1 MRTPIRVT
9 ETAGVHRRG
18 EPVEIGLPFPAGQAS
33 PKTTCVVLDENENP
47 LPSQFKTLVHYKDG
61 TLRAVHGLF
70 LIDLEPGQER
80 TLSVVA
86 GEQQVGRGFISEHK
100 NGFRVETGRMNAAF
114 NGHGELASLV
124 LDGAEVLDLSAGPS
138 LRLEVGLGPSGER
151 LCPFASLTAK
161 IKEAGPVR
169 SIVNVRGKFALRDR
183 RGPVEFVVDCD
194 HVFYVGRPEIHLR
207 PMLIGAVT
215 ESAQLNAWSLTLHL
229 RNGKQVRYG
238 SSPPLVRDDP
248 NHENMTWR
256 ALDEGWASWR
266 LANGL
271 HLTAWS
277 PDFQRHQNGLI
288 RTEVLDQNRERLQV
302 TFGRIEPFWGYHDV
316 SNPAKPVTINRGG
329 WRRWEAVF
337 GFHDAGQSPQ
347 DCATRWR
354 TSLRAFPSSE
364 HYRSAYK
371 PWLEGVSVT
380 SELRERVAKK
390 CEEFVCREPEY
401 AGSLFGGYDAINRTF
416 IERGV
421 ARGEFGEYLFHEFF
435 RSGEPRF
442 HRMAFDFGQ
451 VYRDVFCFTIPE
463 AASGANELGAA
474 RMRQSEYD
482 ACHIRSYRGA
492 VLLAYMYQETGDDRY
507 LTALRQRAEFHLANY
522 PNQIGRQGM
531 SVRDTAFMA
540 DYLNRPELMQH
551 AVRVALH
558 SLDSHFDPEH
568 GFYQDY
574 QPLQKGEKR
583 SRPVTYPGGYWNVS
597 EFLHAS
603 NAKPEMTV
611 YNIIGLYGLCR
622 LHDPGE
628 TFRVK
633 LRRVCEWFRDKQ
645 NKDGSW
651 SYPQHSSRTRWGH
664 GCLQD
669 AMGMLMAYKRFGDRS
684 YLDAAKRSVAFAE
697 RLLREHSRI
706 PLIVGLSPFDQTED
720 SLVYY
725 YGIET
730 LALYEE
736 ALAEE
741 EAK

>member
-1 MRTPIRVT
+1 MMRIPIRVR
-9 ETAGVHRRG
+9 EAGGVGRRG
-18 EPVEIGLPFPAGQAS
+18 EPVEIGLPFPAGQVAAH
-33 PKTTCVVLDENENP
+33 TGLVVLDENDPP
-47 LPSQFKTLVHYKDG
+47 LPSQFKPLVHHKDG
-61 TLRAVHGLF
+61 SLRAAHGVF

-80 TLSVVA
+80 TLHVVD
-86 GEQQVGRGFISEHK
+86 GKPPSGREFIAEV
-100 NGFRVETGRMNAAF
+100 NGTFHVETGSMKAVFDGR
-114 NGHGELASLV
+114 GELASLLLNGV
-124 LDGAEVLDLSAGPS
+124 ESLDLSAGPS
-138 LRLEVGLGPSGER
+138 LQLQVGLGPAGER
-151 LCPFASLTAK
+151 LGSSAAFTAS

-169 SIVNVRGKFALRDR
+169 SVLNVRGKFALRDR
-183 RGPVEFVVDCD
+183 RGPVELVLDCD
-194 HVFYVGRPEIHLR
+194 YVFYTGRSEVHLR
-207 PMLIGAVT
+207 PMLLGAIT
-215 ESAQLNAWSLTLHL
+215 EATQLNDWSLTFHL
-229 RNGKQVRYG
+229 RNGKQIRYG
-238 SSPPLVRDDP
+238 SGLVRDDP

-256 ALDEGWASWR
+256 ALDQGWASWR
-266 LANGL
+266 LANQM

-288 RTEVLDQNRERLQV
+288 RTEVVDAAREHLQV

-316 SNPAKPVTINRGG
+316 SNPAKPITINRGG
-329 WRRWEAVF
+329 WRRWEATF
-337 GFHDAGQSPQ
+337 GFHDAGQSPP
-347 DCATRWR
+347 DCVARWR
-354 TSLRAFPSSE
+354 APLRACPSPD
-364 HYRSAYK
+364 HYRSACK
-371 PWLEGVSVT
+371 PWLEGLSVSN
-380 SELRERVAKK
+380 ELRDRVARK

-401 AGSLFGGYDAINRTF
+401 AGSLHGGYDTINKTHL
-416 IERGV
+416 ERGV
-421 ARGEFGEYLFHEFF
+421 SRGEFGEYLFHEFF

-463 AASGANELGAA
+463 ASTGAKELGAA

-507 LTALRQRAEFHLANY
+507 LNALKQRAEFHLANY

-540 DYLNRPELMQH
+540 DFLNRPELMQH
-551 AVRVALH
+551 AARVALQ

-574 QPLQKGEKR
+574 QPSPKGETR
-583 SRPVTYPGGYWNVS
+583 SKPMSYPKGFWDVE
-597 EFLHAS
+597 EFLYVS

-611 YNIIGLYGLCR
+611 YNIIGMYGLCR

-628 TFRVK
+628 KFREK
-633 LRRVCEWFRDKQ
+633 LRRVCEWFRGKQ
-645 NKDGSW
+645 NEDGSW

-669 AMGMLMAYKRFGDRS
+669 ALGMLMAYKLFGDRS
-684 YLDAAKRSVAFAE
+684 YLEAARRSVAFAE
-697 RLLREHSRI
+697 GLLRKQGRI
-706 PLIVGLSPFDQTED
+706 PLIIGLSPFDQTED

-736 ALAEE
+736 VLTV
-741 EAK
+741 EAKE